1 MKKSNL
7 LFAALAALTFF
18 SCAKENNE
26 TDAAS
31 EDAKLTIKIA
41 NPTTVGSR
49 AVEDIGTEVVA
60 TVNYPN
66 SVVFVAATTGG
77 VKKAITLDAA
87 AGTTGGQTIDKVP
100 TLGQVFVLANV
111 PADQLDAAKAL
122 PTMKAIQDYVIKT
135 AAAGTFPNVVLSNA
149 TGAGVTYTATG
160 AEDATKTANV
170 AVSISPAMSRLE
182 LPKIGLT
189 TEATV
194 KSYNVTGVYIDRV
207 FESFTPKGDK
217 GTGTQVDI
225 KQSIDNATIAYYK
238 DVTNISSTAGV
249 VVPAAGK
256 AWAYQV
262 PAGDTPNIII
272 SVNNVV
278 MTDGS
283 FFDGVDGAKPYYIT
297 ARLDGTVVRASIYPM
312 ADGILFSEANLHP
325 EPNPDMTGAEINV
338 KITPVKWTIGNLGYD
353 LD

>member
-49 AVEDIGTEVVA
+49 GVENIGTAATA
-60 TVNYPN
+60 TVDYPN

-77 VKKAITLDAA
+77 VKKAITLDATAGA
-87 AGTTGGQTIDKVP
+87 AGGQTIDKVP
-100 TLGQVFVLANV
+100 TSGQVFVLANV
-111 PADQLDAAKAL
+111 PAAQLAAAKAL
-122 PTMKAIQDYVIKT
+122 PTVKAIQDYVIKT

-149 TGAGVTYTATG
+149 TGAGVAYTATG
-160 AEDATKTANV
+160 VEDATKTANV

-189 TEATV
+189 AEATV
-194 KSYNVTGVYIDRV
+194 KSYTVTGIYIDRV

-225 KQSIDNATIAYYK
+225 KQDIANATIAYYK
-238 DVTNISSTAGV
+238 DENNTSSVSGI
-249 VVPAAGK
+249 VVPGTDK
-256 AWAYQV
+256 AWAYQI

-272 SVNNVV
+272 RVNNVV

-283 FFDGVDGAKPYYIT
+283 FFDGADGAKPYYIT
-297 ARLDGTVVRASIYPM
+297 AKLDGTVVRASIYPM

-325 EPNPDMTGAEINV
+325 EPNPDLTGAEINV
-338 KITPVKWTIGNLGYD
+338 KITPVAWIIGSLSYD